1 MADRRIAD
9 YIACLFSMVTYV
21 AEMIM
26 MKVDKH
32 TVTGALNHVD
42 GLSGSYCVSS
52 HKVSTIFLL
61 LLEREKDHETL

>member
-9 YIACLFSMVTYV
+9 YIACLFFMVTYV
-21 AEMIM
+21 AEIM

-32 TVTGALNHVD
+32 TVTGVLNPVD
-42 GLSGSYCVSS
+42 GLSGSYRETN

-61 LLEREKDHETL
+61 FTSGERS